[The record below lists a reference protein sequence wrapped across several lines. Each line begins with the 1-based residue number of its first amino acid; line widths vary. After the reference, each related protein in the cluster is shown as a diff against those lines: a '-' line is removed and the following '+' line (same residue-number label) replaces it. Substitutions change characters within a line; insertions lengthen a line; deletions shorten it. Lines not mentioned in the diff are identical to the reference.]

1 MVPTRNREE
10 VLAGF
15 CLILFG
21 KIIPGLLY
29 ETSREARE
37 DFKLCQSRGYFLMSL
52 SFKVIKND
60 RLRLYLQV
68 LSAEE
73 WVKAENE
80 KLNDPNTVSA
90 EYYDYFMNLT
100 IEEKKREIEI
110 FEKEIA
116 FDELSISS
124 YRSLGD
130 EDLAKTIENRVLSKK
145 IQLKDFKF
153 LIQREN
159 NYLDQP
165 TE

>member
-1 MVPTRNREE
+1 
-10 VLAGF
+10 
-15 CLILFG
+15 
-21 KIIPGLLY
+21 
-29 ETSREARE
+29 
-37 DFKLCQSRGYFLMSL
+37 MSL